1 MDRRRL
7 LSFIALAEELHF
19 ERAAARSHIT
29 QSAMSQ
35 QLLHLERQLGVKLLY
50 RTKRHVSLTRAGAVF
65 LDEARRIVGQ
75 MDAAMRLTR
84 EIDGG
89 QRGQLVVGVTAPA
102 LYIVFPEIV
111 ASLNQ
116 ALPNVQIMAREM
128 TTAEQEEAPPGRG
141 HPGRHRPSAAGRRG
155 AGLPGDRAHP
165 VRPRSLGAQ
174 PAVAEAGA
182 EPCRSR
188 RPTLHPVPRRIGPRL
203 YDRILS
209 MCAEAGFS
217 PEVILEAFP
226 AQSIVALAA
235 CNFGIGFIASSVQHF
250 ERPLAVYRKLSPRA
264 PILTLGVAYR
274 QDEFSPLSS
283 PSSRLPSGVAR
294 GVKIG

>member
-35 QLLHLERQLGVKLLY
+35 QLLHLEQQLGVKLLY
-50 RTKRHVSLTRAGAVF
+50 RNKRRVSLTRAGSIF
-65 LDEARRIVGQ
+65 LEEARRIVAQ
-75 MDAAMRLTR
+75 IDAAVRLTR
-84 EIDGG
+84 EIDRG
-89 QRGQLVVGVTAPA
+89 QRGQLVIGTTAPA

-116 ALPNVQIMAREM
+116 ALPNVHVVVREM
-128 TTAEQEEAPPGRG
+128 TTAEQEEALRAGDIHAGIVHPPLVDETLVCREIARIPFDLVLST
-141 HPGRHRPSAAGRRG
+141 HNPLSQRPE
-155 AGLPGDRAHP
+155 L
-165 VRPRSLGAQ
+165 SLSDL
-174 PAVAEAGA
+174 AEQ
-182 EPCRSR
+182 R
-188 RPTLHPVPRRIGPRL
+188 LILFPRRIGPRL
-203 YDRILS
+203 YDGMLS
-209 MCAEAGFS
+209 MCSEAGFS

-235 CNFGIGFIASSVQHF
+235 CNFGVGFIASRVQHF
-250 ERPLAVYRKLSPRA
+250 ERPLAVYRKLSPPA

-274 QDEFSPLSS
+274 QDEFSPLVQSFVEAAV
-283 PSSRLPSGVAR
+283 SGGASVR
-294 GVKIG
+294 

>member
-84 EIDGG
+84 EIDSG

-128 TTAEQEEAPPGRG
+128 TTAEQEEALRAGDIQAGIVHPPLVDEALACQEIARIPFDLVLSE
-141 HPGRHRPSAAGRRG
+141 HNPLSRKRE
-155 AGLPGDRAHP
+155 L
-165 VRPRSLGAQ
+165 SLADLADQ
-174 PAVAEAGA
+174 
-182 EPCRSR
+182 RFI
-188 RPTLHPVPRRIGPRL
+188 LFPRRIGPRL

-250 ERPLAVYRKLSPRA
+250 ERPLAVYRKLSPLA

-274 QDEFSPLSS
+274 QDEFSPLVQSF
-283 PSSRLPSGVAR
+283 VEAAVR
-294 GVKIG
+294 GGASVR